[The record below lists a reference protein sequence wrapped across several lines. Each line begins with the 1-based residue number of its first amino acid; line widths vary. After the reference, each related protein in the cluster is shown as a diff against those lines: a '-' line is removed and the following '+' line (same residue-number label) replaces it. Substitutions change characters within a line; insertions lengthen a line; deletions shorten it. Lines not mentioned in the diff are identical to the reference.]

1 MNEKIE
7 IKLFNTLTKQKEIF
21 KPLEDNVVK
30 IYVCGPTVYSHSH
43 IGHARTFV
51 TFDILIRF
59 LEYLGYKVKYVRN
72 ITDVGHLSGEMLE
85 GEDKVIL
92 EAKKEKLSPWEV
104 VDKYMF
110 EFFKMMDLLNV
121 RRPNVQPRPSQLIPE
136 ILEFIEKLL
145 EKGYAYIT
153 PNGIYYDVSKFEN
166 YGKLSGIKK
175 EELIKHRVEP
185 DPYKKNPADFALWK
199 FVKDENYPLQWNS
212 KWEKG
217 FPGWHIECS
226 VMNLKHLGEQIDIHG
241 GAMDLIFPHHENEI
255 AQSEAITGKQFV
267 RYWVHVNFLTING
280 EKMSKSKGNFITLK
294 EALSKHNPEALR
306 IFFLRAHYRSELDYN
321 EKALEESKEILERFY
336 RALDLLKYVK
346 DEKETNIIL
355 PKIEDLK
362 KEFLEALA
370 DDLNFPL
377 ALSKYI
383 QMSELII
390 QNINKI
396 GKAEAEKVYQ
406 IFFELGN
413 KILGIYYVSR
423 KPKIDESL
431 IEKLIELRNEMRKK
445 GLYEFSDKL
454 RNILAEYGI
463 EIYDEKDKS
472 YYRIKL

>member
-1 MNEKIE
+1 
-7 IKLFNTLTKQKEIF
+7 
-21 KPLEDNVVK
+21 
-30 IYVCGPTVYSHSH
+30 
-43 IGHARTFV
+43 
-51 TFDILIRF
+51 
-59 LEYLGYKVKYVRN
+59 
-72 ITDVGHLSGEMLE
+72 
-85 GEDKVIL
+85 
-92 EAKKEKLSPWEV
+92 
-104 VDKYMF
+104 
-110 EFFKMMDLLNV
+110 
-121 RRPNVQPRPSQLIPE
+121 
-136 ILEFIEKLL
+136 L

-212 KWEKG
+212 KWGKG

-241 GAMDLIFPHHENEI
+241 GAMDLIFPHHKNEI
-255 AQSEAITGKQFV
+255 AQSEAITEKQFV
-267 RYWVHVNFLTING
+267 RYWIHVNFLTING
-280 EKMSKSKGNFITLK
+280 EKMSKSKGNFVTLK
-294 EALSKHNPEALR
+294 EALNKYNPEVLR
-306 IFFLRAHYRSELDYN
+306 VFFLRAHYRSELDYN
-321 EKALEESKEILERFY
+321 EKALEESKEILEKFY

-355 PKIEDLK
+355 PKIEELK

-396 GKAEAEKVYQ
+396 GKSEAEKVYQ

-413 KILGIYYVSR
+413 KILGIYYVPR

-431 IEKLIELRNEMRKK
+431 IEKLIELRNEMRKR

-472 YYRIKL
+472 YYRIRL